1 MAANATEWQDLA
13 APGRF
18 ASCVRESYAEV
29 YGYVALLAG
38 HDRGAAEDL
47 VRALYTALERE
58 VRAGKVESM
67 SLGRLRTGARRLWV
81 QRHAAQAVA
90 AAPGVAD
97 APRVSTVADLSD
109 AERAV
114 AVFRY
119 VNRMP
124 ATAVAD
130 ELGLDVRMVDALDAR
145 ALRRLGAAGGSTRL
159 REFWGDTVVPR
170 DGIVDELAPPEP
182 EPEPPPV
189 DENIDGHDHGH
200 DGPAEVEGV
209 VGADDEIAL
218 ADLATADAPAADDG
232 DVESHVDETA
242 EHETADHETVHE
254 TAEHETVHETAA
266 HETAEH
272 EAIEIDTG
280 AVAPPTDEGPAR
292 RHSRGHTVVVA
303 VTVLL
308 AVGAVIAAA
317 VLWLDSRDNADST
330 AAPTTLPLS
339 TTSPATTTPTTT
351 EAPRPLVGF
360 DPVCAE
366 QPAARTPP
374 PTLDE
379 ATLDTFGPLG
389 ASPNLTIDLPDSNSA
404 GVAGAAAATVVRVAG
419 GVVATVTADP
429 AAPFEGAIVARVDAD
444 GTTRWVRC
452 LETSAAVRS
461 ASGAV
466 IADSLALG
474 VGGAWTALSPDDGS
488 AGAALPAEPAPA
500 PTAPYGDPGTTATWP
515 DPALST
521 IPGEA
526 FTAATTGTV
535 TVVLGCLV
543 APTATGCDQ
552 PVLRGYGAADAAL
565 LWERVGVSDVAV
577 VRSGFAIIRYEAP
590 GAGPAWYMINAGD
603 GTAVEG
609 QVWPA
614 DSFSGAFASVHGGVV
629 ADVVGGVLSVWYPS
643 ASGLAAVSL
652 TLP

>member
-1 MAANATEWQDLA
+1 MAANTTEWEDLA

-18 ASCVRESYAEV
+18 AACVRESYAEV

-38 HDRGAAEDL
+38 HDRAAAEDL
-47 VRALYTALERE
+47 VRSLYTALERE
-58 VRAGKVESM
+58 VRAGKLETM

-81 QRHAAQAVA
+81 QRHAAQAAA

-97 APRVSTVADLSD
+97 APHVPTIADLSD

-124 ATAVAD
+124 STAVAD

-159 REFWGDTVVPR
+159 REFWGDAVLPR
-170 DGIVDELAPPEP
+170 DGFVDELAPPEP
-182 EPEPPPV
+182 EPEPEPP
-189 DENIDGHDHGH
+189 
-200 DGPAEVEGV
+200 
-209 VGADDEIAL
+209 ADDH
-218 ADLATADAPAADDG
+218 TADDAADDAADDDPADDTADDAAESG
-232 DVESHVDETA
+232 QLIEDADDTDDTDVGEPDGELAALAAAETPDA
-242 EHETADHETVHE
+242 DGAEPDEHETM
-254 TAEHETVHETAA
+254 
-266 HETAEH
+266 
-272 EAIEIDTG
+272 EIDTVV
-280 AVAPPTDEGPAR
+280 VAPPPVPPASEPVDGAPAR
-292 RHSRGHTVVVA
+292 RRSRGHTVVVA
-303 VTVLL
+303 LTVLL
-308 AVGAVIAAA
+308 AVGAVVAAA
-317 VLWLDSRDNADST
+317 VLWLGNRGDDAPT
-330 AAPTTLPLS
+330 AASTTLPASS
-339 TTSPATTTPTTT
+339 TSAATTTPTTT

-366 QPAARTPP
+366 QPAVGTPA

-389 ASPNLTIDLPDSNSA
+389 ASPNLTIDLPDSISSGGVGSA
-404 GVAGAAAATVVRVAG
+404 SAAVVRVAG

-429 AAPFEGAIVARVDAD
+429 AAPFDGAIVARVDAD
-444 GTTRWVRC
+444 GTARWVRC
-452 LETSAAVRS
+452 LETTAAVRS

-466 IADSLALG
+466 TADSLALG
-474 VGGAWTALSPDDGS
+474 VGGAWTALSIDDGS
-488 AGAALPAEPAPA
+488 AGAALPAEPVPA

-552 PVLRGYGAADAAL
+552 PVLRGYGAADALL

-577 VRSGFAIIRYEAP
+577 VRNGFAIIRYAAP
-590 GAGPAWYMINAGD
+590 GADPAWYMINAGD

-614 DSFSGAFASVHGGVV
+614 DSFSGVFASVHGGVV

-643 ASGLAAVSL
+643 TSGLAAASL